1 MTSWLC
7 GHAGDKGT
15 EDPFE
20 GLTPKQIVM
29 FCEKYNIDPTDPLEV
44 CGHQLQVAGC
54 CWLHAVCCSNTQTLV
69 VNTNC

>member
-1 MTSWLC
+1 VTSWLC

-44 CGHQLQVAGC
+44 
-54 CWLHAVCCSNTQTLV
+54 
-69 VNTNC
+69 